1 MRAGFAV
8 VSLRLQHDPGR
19 LKVMQ
24 VSAQGHDIHQTH
36 RTSAG
41 GSVSKRRDGRRGVLA
56 EQLQPRV
63 GRPCVDEWVAEAFT
77 HTVVERIDSPP
88 GFLADCVVA
97 PGAIT
102 VGRSEQ
108 EARDEMRSALA
119 DWANLRVAR
128 GYDLPELDG
137 GAAAP

>member
-1 MRAGFAV
+1 MTTTSGFRADEHPRDLA
-8 VSLRLQHDPGR
+8 GR
-19 LKVMQ
+19 FTRKARPELPDANLASPV
-24 VSAQGHDIHQTH
+24 
-36 RTSAG
+36 
-41 GSVSKRRDGRRGVLA
+41 GRR
-56 EQLQPRV
+56 
-63 GRPCVDEWVAEAFT
+63 CVDEWVAEAFT

-108 EARDEMRSALA
+108 EARDEMRSALT

-128 GYDLPELDG
+128 GYDLPELAS

>member
-1 MRAGFAV
+1 MATTSRFRGDGHPRDLTGRFTRKARPEPPNA
-8 VSLRLQHDPGR
+8 SLASP
-19 LKVMQ
+19 
-24 VSAQGHDIHQTH
+24 
-36 RTSAG
+36 
-41 GSVSKRRDGRRGVLA
+41 
-56 EQLQPRV
+56 V
-63 GRPCVDEWVAEAFT
+63 GRPRVDEWVAEAFT

-102 VGRSEQ
+102 VGSSEQ
-108 EARDEMRSALA
+108 EARDEMRSALT

>member
-1 MRAGFAV
+1 M
-8 VSLRLQHDPGR
+8 
-19 LKVMQ
+19 
-24 VSAQGHDIHQTH
+24 
-36 RTSAG
+36 
-41 GSVSKRRDGRRGVLA
+41 LA
-56 EQLQPRV
+56 EQPQHLV
-63 GRPCVDEWVAEAFT
+63 GRRCVDEWVAEAFT

-108 EARDEMRSALA
+108 EARDEMRSALT

-128 GYDLPELDG
+128 GYDLPQVS
-137 GAAAP
+137 AC

>member
-1 MRAGFAV
+1 MSA
-8 VSLRLQHDPGR
+8 HD
-19 LKVMQ
+19 
-24 VSAQGHDIHQTH
+24 HHTHQTH
-36 RTSAG
+36 RRSAAG
-41 GSVSKRRDGRRGVLA
+41 AVPDGRDSRGGA
-56 EQLQPRV
+56 PDEQPQPRL
-63 GRPCVDEWVAEAFT
+63 GRSRVEVWVAEAFT
-77 HTVVERIDSPP
+77 HTVVDKIDSPP

-128 GYDLPELDG
+128 GYDLPQIS
-137 GAAAP
+137 AR